1 MKSLYSRF
9 VFMTVG
15 IMLLSS
21 IIGFLLTNV
30 YYQVKLKPYN
40 SEKILK
46 YAEEVKSLYEKQ
58 SEENQEAYLQSIAK
72 LGYEIYI
79 VDDQKN
85 GKRIGNAFRKTTIS
99 DDTIRKVLNGET
111 FNGVST
117 YPTRLF
123 ITGFFDNE
131 LINSVGVPL
140 KHGDKQYALF
150 IRPDIQ
156 NQFGEMRI
164 FLAVL
169 LGFIVLLSIIFIA
182 IAAGYIVRPI
192 RKFTNA
198 TQKIASGEYEIEL
211 DVKRKDE
218 IGTLLSIAGALLS
231 PSKGDIYIREQNI
244 TKLSE
249 KEMTDIR
256 LKKIGFI
263 FQFANLV
270 PYLNVKEQLLYI
282 AKLKKENKQES
293 EKRADHLLAAFGLGE
308 RKNHYPNQLSGG
320 EKQRVAIARAF
331 MNNPD
336 LILADEPTASLDSKR
351 AREVVEMMK
360 REVKESQKAAI
371 MITHDERMLD
381 VCDRIL
387 TLRDGQLI

>member
-1 MKSLYSRF
+1 MTSLLKLDKVSKVYGEGNTEVTALHPMSLNVKAGEFIGIVGPSGSGKS
-9 VFMTVG
+9 
-15 IMLLSS
+15 
-21 IIGFLLTNV
+21 
-30 YYQVKLKPYN
+30 
-40 SEKILK
+40 
-46 YAEEVKSLYEKQ
+46 
-58 SEENQEAYLQSIAK
+58 
-72 LGYEIYI
+72 
-79 VDDQKN
+79 
-85 GKRIGNAFRKTTIS
+85 
-99 DDTIRKVLNGET
+99 
-111 FNGVST
+111 
-117 YPTRLF
+117 
-123 ITGFFDNE
+123 
-131 LINSVGVPL
+131 
-140 KHGDKQYALF
+140 
-150 IRPDIQ
+150 
-156 NQFGEMRI
+156 
-164 FLAVL
+164 
-169 LGFIVLLSIIFIA
+169 
-182 IAAGYIVRPI
+182 
-192 RKFTNA
+192 
-198 TQKIASGEYEIEL
+198 
-211 DVKRKDE
+211 
-218 IGTLLSIAGALLS
+218 TLLSIAGALLS
-231 PSKGDIYIREQNI
+231 PSKGDIYIREKNI

-282 AKLKKENKQES
+282 AKLKKDSKQES

-308 RKNHYPNQLSGG
+308 RKSHYPNQLSGG

-387 TLRDGQLI
+387 TLRDGKLI

>member
-1 MKSLYSRF
+1 MTSLLKLDKVSK
-9 VFMTVG
+9 
-15 IMLLSS
+15 
-21 IIGFLLTNV
+21 V
-30 YYQVKLKPYN
+30 YGEGN
-40 SEKILK
+40 T
-46 YAEEVKSLYEKQ
+46 EV
-58 SEENQEAYLQSIAK
+58 
-72 LGYEIYI
+72 
-79 VDDQKN
+79 
-85 GKRIGNAFRKTTIS
+85 T
-99 DDTIRKVLNGET
+99 
-111 FNGVST
+111 
-117 YPTRLF
+117 
-123 ITGFFDNE
+123 
-131 LINSVGVPL
+131 
-140 KHGDKQYALF
+140 ALH
-150 IRPDIQ
+150 P
-156 NQFGEMRI
+156 M
-164 FLAVL
+164 
-169 LGFIVLLSIIFIA
+169 S
-182 IAAGYIVRPI
+182 
-192 RKFTNA
+192 
-198 TQKIASGEYEIEL
+198 L
-211 DVKRKDE
+211 DVKAGE
-218 IGTLLSIAGALLS
+218 FIGIVGPSGSGKSTLLSIAGALLS
-231 PSKGDIYIREQNI
+231 PSNGDIYIREQNI

-282 AKLKKENKQES
+282 AKLKKENKKES

>member
-1 MKSLYSRF
+1 MTSLLKLDKVSK
-9 VFMTVG
+9 
-15 IMLLSS
+15 
-21 IIGFLLTNV
+21 V
-30 YYQVKLKPYN
+30 YG
-40 SEKILK
+40 EGGT
-46 YAEEVKSLYEKQ
+46 EVTALHP
-58 SEENQEAYLQSIAK
+58 
-72 LGYEIYI
+72 
-79 VDDQKN
+79 
-85 GKRIGNAFRKTTIS
+85 IS
-99 DDTIRKVLNGET
+99 
-111 FNGVST
+111 
-117 YPTRLF
+117 
-123 ITGFFDNE
+123 
-131 LINSVGVPL
+131 
-140 KHGDKQYALF
+140 
-150 IRPDIQ
+150 
-156 NQFGEMRI
+156 
-164 FLAVL
+164 
-169 LGFIVLLSIIFIA
+169 
-182 IAAGYIVRPI
+182 
-192 RKFTNA
+192 
-198 TQKIASGEYEIEL
+198 L
-211 DVKRKDE
+211 DVKAGE
-218 IGTLLSIAGALLS
+218 FIGIVGPSGSGKSTLLSIAGALLS

-293 EKRADHLLAAFGLGE
+293 EKRANHLLAAFGLGE

>member
-1 MKSLYSRF
+1 MTSLLKLDKVSK
-9 VFMTVG
+9 
-15 IMLLSS
+15 
-21 IIGFLLTNV
+21 V
-30 YYQVKLKPYN
+30 YGEGN
-40 SEKILK
+40 T
-46 YAEEVKSLYEKQ
+46 EVTALHP
-58 SEENQEAYLQSIAK
+58 
-72 LGYEIYI
+72 
-79 VDDQKN
+79 
-85 GKRIGNAFRKTTIS
+85 IS
-99 DDTIRKVLNGET
+99 
-111 FNGVST
+111 
-117 YPTRLF
+117 
-123 ITGFFDNE
+123 
-131 LINSVGVPL
+131 
-140 KHGDKQYALF
+140 
-150 IRPDIQ
+150 
-156 NQFGEMRI
+156 
-164 FLAVL
+164 
-169 LGFIVLLSIIFIA
+169 
-182 IAAGYIVRPI
+182 
-192 RKFTNA
+192 
-198 TQKIASGEYEIEL
+198 L
-211 DVKRKDE
+211 DVKAGE
-218 IGTLLSIAGALLS
+218 FIGIVGPSGSGKSTLLSIAGALLS

-282 AKLKKENKQES
+282 AKLKKESKQES

-360 REVKESQKAAI
+360 REAKESQKAAI

>member
-1 MKSLYSRF
+1 MTSLLKLDKVSK
-9 VFMTVG
+9 
-15 IMLLSS
+15 
-21 IIGFLLTNV
+21 V
-30 YYQVKLKPYN
+30 YGEGN
-40 SEKILK
+40 T
-46 YAEEVKSLYEKQ
+46 EVTALHP
-58 SEENQEAYLQSIAK
+58 
-72 LGYEIYI
+72 
-79 VDDQKN
+79 
-85 GKRIGNAFRKTTIS
+85 IS
-99 DDTIRKVLNGET
+99 
-111 FNGVST
+111 
-117 YPTRLF
+117 
-123 ITGFFDNE
+123 
-131 LINSVGVPL
+131 
-140 KHGDKQYALF
+140 
-150 IRPDIQ
+150 
-156 NQFGEMRI
+156 
-164 FLAVL
+164 
-169 LGFIVLLSIIFIA
+169 
-182 IAAGYIVRPI
+182 
-192 RKFTNA
+192 
-198 TQKIASGEYEIEL
+198 L
-211 DVKRKDE
+211 DVKAGE
-218 IGTLLSIAGALLS
+218 FIGIVGPSGSGKSTLLSIAGALLS

-282 AKLKKENKQES
+282 AKLKKESKQES

-387 TLRDGQLI
+387 TLRDGQII

>member
-1 MKSLYSRF
+1 MTSLLKLDKVSK
-9 VFMTVG
+9 
-15 IMLLSS
+15 
-21 IIGFLLTNV
+21 V
-30 YYQVKLKPYN
+30 YGEGN
-40 SEKILK
+40 T
-46 YAEEVKSLYEKQ
+46 EV
-58 SEENQEAYLQSIAK
+58 
-72 LGYEIYI
+72 
-79 VDDQKN
+79 
-85 GKRIGNAFRKTTIS
+85 T
-99 DDTIRKVLNGET
+99 
-111 FNGVST
+111 
-117 YPTRLF
+117 
-123 ITGFFDNE
+123 
-131 LINSVGVPL
+131 
-140 KHGDKQYALF
+140 ALH
-150 IRPDIQ
+150 P
-156 NQFGEMRI
+156 M
-164 FLAVL
+164 
-169 LGFIVLLSIIFIA
+169 S
-182 IAAGYIVRPI
+182 
-192 RKFTNA
+192 
-198 TQKIASGEYEIEL
+198 L
-211 DVKRKDE
+211 DVKAGE
-218 IGTLLSIAGALLS
+218 FIGIVGPSGSGKSTLLSIAGALLS

-282 AKLKKENKQES
+282 AKLKKDNKQES
-293 EKRADHLLAAFGLGE
+293 EKRANHLLAAFGLGE

-387 TLRDGQLI
+387 TLRDGKLV

>member
-1 MKSLYSRF
+1 MTSLLKLDKVSK
-9 VFMTVG
+9 
-15 IMLLSS
+15 
-21 IIGFLLTNV
+21 V
-30 YYQVKLKPYN
+30 YGEGN
-40 SEKILK
+40 T
-46 YAEEVKSLYEKQ
+46 EV
-58 SEENQEAYLQSIAK
+58 
-72 LGYEIYI
+72 
-79 VDDQKN
+79 
-85 GKRIGNAFRKTTIS
+85 T
-99 DDTIRKVLNGET
+99 
-111 FNGVST
+111 
-117 YPTRLF
+117 
-123 ITGFFDNE
+123 
-131 LINSVGVPL
+131 
-140 KHGDKQYALF
+140 ALH
-150 IRPDIQ
+150 P
-156 NQFGEMRI
+156 M
-164 FLAVL
+164 
-169 LGFIVLLSIIFIA
+169 S
-182 IAAGYIVRPI
+182 
-192 RKFTNA
+192 
-198 TQKIASGEYEIEL
+198 L
-211 DVKRKDE
+211 DVKAGE
-218 IGTLLSIAGALLS
+218 FIGIVGPSGSGKSTLLSIAGALLS

-282 AKLKKENKQES
+282 AKLKKENKQDS
-293 EKRADHLLAAFGLGE
+293 EKRADHLLAAFGLSE
-308 RKNHYPNQLSGG
+308 RKTHYPNQLSGG
-320 EKQRVAIARAF
+320 EKQRVAITRAF

>member
-1 MKSLYSRF
+1 MTSLLKLDKVSK
-9 VFMTVG
+9 
-15 IMLLSS
+15 
-21 IIGFLLTNV
+21 V
-30 YYQVKLKPYN
+30 YGEGN
-40 SEKILK
+40 T
-46 YAEEVKSLYEKQ
+46 EVTALHP
-58 SEENQEAYLQSIAK
+58 
-72 LGYEIYI
+72 
-79 VDDQKN
+79 
-85 GKRIGNAFRKTTIS
+85 IS
-99 DDTIRKVLNGET
+99 
-111 FNGVST
+111 
-117 YPTRLF
+117 
-123 ITGFFDNE
+123 
-131 LINSVGVPL
+131 
-140 KHGDKQYALF
+140 
-150 IRPDIQ
+150 
-156 NQFGEMRI
+156 
-164 FLAVL
+164 
-169 LGFIVLLSIIFIA
+169 
-182 IAAGYIVRPI
+182 
-192 RKFTNA
+192 
-198 TQKIASGEYEIEL
+198 L
-211 DVKRKDE
+211 DVKAGE
-218 IGTLLSIAGALLS
+218 FIGIVGPSGSGKSTLLSIAGALLS

-360 REVKESQKAAI
+360 REVKESQKATI

>member
-1 MKSLYSRF
+1 MTSLLKLDKVSK
-9 VFMTVG
+9 
-15 IMLLSS
+15 
-21 IIGFLLTNV
+21 V
-30 YYQVKLKPYN
+30 YGEGN
-40 SEKILK
+40 T
-46 YAEEVKSLYEKQ
+46 EV
-58 SEENQEAYLQSIAK
+58 
-72 LGYEIYI
+72 
-79 VDDQKN
+79 
-85 GKRIGNAFRKTTIS
+85 T
-99 DDTIRKVLNGET
+99 
-111 FNGVST
+111 
-117 YPTRLF
+117 
-123 ITGFFDNE
+123 
-131 LINSVGVPL
+131 
-140 KHGDKQYALF
+140 ALH
-150 IRPDIQ
+150 P
-156 NQFGEMRI
+156 M
-164 FLAVL
+164 
-169 LGFIVLLSIIFIA
+169 S
-182 IAAGYIVRPI
+182 
-192 RKFTNA
+192 
-198 TQKIASGEYEIEL
+198 L
-211 DVKRKDE
+211 DVKAGE
-218 IGTLLSIAGALLS
+218 FIGIVGPSGSGKSTLLSIAGALLS

-244 TKLSE
+244 TQLSE

-282 AKLKKENKQES
+282 AKLKKESKQES

-351 AREVVEMMK
+351 ARKVVEMMK

>member
-1 MKSLYSRF
+1 MTSLLKIEKVSK
-9 VFMTVG
+9 
-15 IMLLSS
+15 
-21 IIGFLLTNV
+21 V
-30 YYQVKLKPYN
+30 YGEGN
-40 SEKILK
+40 T
-46 YAEEVKSLYEKQ
+46 EVTALHP
-58 SEENQEAYLQSIAK
+58 
-72 LGYEIYI
+72 
-79 VDDQKN
+79 
-85 GKRIGNAFRKTTIS
+85 IS
-99 DDTIRKVLNGET
+99 
-111 FNGVST
+111 
-117 YPTRLF
+117 
-123 ITGFFDNE
+123 
-131 LINSVGVPL
+131 
-140 KHGDKQYALF
+140 
-150 IRPDIQ
+150 
-156 NQFGEMRI
+156 
-164 FLAVL
+164 
-169 LGFIVLLSIIFIA
+169 
-182 IAAGYIVRPI
+182 
-192 RKFTNA
+192 
-198 TQKIASGEYEIEL
+198 L
-211 DVKRKDE
+211 DVKAGE
-218 IGTLLSIAGALLS
+218 FIGIVGPSGSGKTTLLSIAGALLS

-320 EKQRVAIARAF
+320 EKQRTAIARAI
-331 MNNPD
+331 MNKPE
-336 LILADEPTASLDSKR
+336 LILADEPTGNLDSKR

-360 REVKESQKAAI
+360 REVKESKKAAI

>member
-1 MKSLYSRF
+1 MTSLLKLDKVSK
-9 VFMTVG
+9 
-15 IMLLSS
+15 
-21 IIGFLLTNV
+21 V
-30 YYQVKLKPYN
+30 YGEGN
-40 SEKILK
+40 T
-46 YAEEVKSLYEKQ
+46 EV
-58 SEENQEAYLQSIAK
+58 
-72 LGYEIYI
+72 
-79 VDDQKN
+79 
-85 GKRIGNAFRKTTIS
+85 T
-99 DDTIRKVLNGET
+99 
-111 FNGVST
+111 
-117 YPTRLF
+117 
-123 ITGFFDNE
+123 
-131 LINSVGVPL
+131 
-140 KHGDKQYALF
+140 ALH
-150 IRPDIQ
+150 P
-156 NQFGEMRI
+156 M
-164 FLAVL
+164 
-169 LGFIVLLSIIFIA
+169 S
-182 IAAGYIVRPI
+182 
-192 RKFTNA
+192 
-198 TQKIASGEYEIEL
+198 L
-211 DVKRKDE
+211 DVKAGE
-218 IGTLLSIAGALLS
+218 FIGIVGPSGSGKSTLLSIAGALLS

-293 EKRADHLLAAFGLGE
+293 EKRADHLLAAFGLSE
-308 RKNHYPNQLSGG
+308 RKTHYPNQLSGG
-320 EKQRVAIARAF
+320 EKQRVAITRAF

>member
-1 MKSLYSRF
+1 MTSL
-9 VFMTVG
+9 
-15 IMLLSS
+15 LKLD
-21 IIGFLLTNV
+21 NV
-30 YYQVKLKPYN
+30 SKVYGEGN
-40 SEKILK
+40 T
-46 YAEEVKSLYEKQ
+46 EVTALHP
-58 SEENQEAYLQSIAK
+58 
-72 LGYEIYI
+72 
-79 VDDQKN
+79 
-85 GKRIGNAFRKTTIS
+85 IS
-99 DDTIRKVLNGET
+99 
-111 FNGVST
+111 
-117 YPTRLF
+117 
-123 ITGFFDNE
+123 
-131 LINSVGVPL
+131 
-140 KHGDKQYALF
+140 
-150 IRPDIQ
+150 
-156 NQFGEMRI
+156 
-164 FLAVL
+164 
-169 LGFIVLLSIIFIA
+169 
-182 IAAGYIVRPI
+182 
-192 RKFTNA
+192 
-198 TQKIASGEYEIEL
+198 L
-211 DVKRKDE
+211 DVKAGE
-218 IGTLLSIAGALLS
+218 FIGIVGPSGSGKSTLLSIAGALLS

-282 AKLKKENKQES
+282 AKLKKDNKQES

-308 RKNHYPNQLSGG
+308 RKSHYPNQLSGG

-387 TLRDGQLI
+387 TLRDGQLIQN

>member
-1 MKSLYSRF
+1 MTSLLKLDKVSK
-9 VFMTVG
+9 
-15 IMLLSS
+15 
-21 IIGFLLTNV
+21 V
-30 YYQVKLKPYN
+30 YGEGN
-40 SEKILK
+40 T
-46 YAEEVKSLYEKQ
+46 EV
-58 SEENQEAYLQSIAK
+58 
-72 LGYEIYI
+72 
-79 VDDQKN
+79 
-85 GKRIGNAFRKTTIS
+85 T
-99 DDTIRKVLNGET
+99 
-111 FNGVST
+111 
-117 YPTRLF
+117 
-123 ITGFFDNE
+123 
-131 LINSVGVPL
+131 
-140 KHGDKQYALF
+140 ALH
-150 IRPDIQ
+150 P
-156 NQFGEMRI
+156 M
-164 FLAVL
+164 
-169 LGFIVLLSIIFIA
+169 S
-182 IAAGYIVRPI
+182 
-192 RKFTNA
+192 
-198 TQKIASGEYEIEL
+198 L
-211 DVKRKDE
+211 DVKAGE
-218 IGTLLSIAGALLS
+218 FIGIVGPSGSGKSTLLSIAGALLS

-244 TKLSE
+244 TQLSE

-282 AKLKKENKQES
+282 AKLKKESKQES

>member
-1 MKSLYSRF
+1 MTSLLKLDKVSK
-9 VFMTVG
+9 
-15 IMLLSS
+15 
-21 IIGFLLTNV
+21 V
-30 YYQVKLKPYN
+30 YG
-40 SEKILK
+40 EGGT
-46 YAEEVKSLYEKQ
+46 EVTALHP
-58 SEENQEAYLQSIAK
+58 
-72 LGYEIYI
+72 
-79 VDDQKN
+79 
-85 GKRIGNAFRKTTIS
+85 IS
-99 DDTIRKVLNGET
+99 
-111 FNGVST
+111 
-117 YPTRLF
+117 
-123 ITGFFDNE
+123 
-131 LINSVGVPL
+131 
-140 KHGDKQYALF
+140 
-150 IRPDIQ
+150 
-156 NQFGEMRI
+156 
-164 FLAVL
+164 
-169 LGFIVLLSIIFIA
+169 
-182 IAAGYIVRPI
+182 
-192 RKFTNA
+192 
-198 TQKIASGEYEIEL
+198 L
-211 DVKRKDE
+211 DVKAGE
-218 IGTLLSIAGALLS
+218 FIGIVGPSGSGKSTLLSIAGALLS

-308 RKNHYPNQLSGG
+308 RKSHYPNQLSGG

>member
-1 MKSLYSRF
+1 MTSLLKLDKVSK
-9 VFMTVG
+9 
-15 IMLLSS
+15 
-21 IIGFLLTNV
+21 V
-30 YYQVKLKPYN
+30 YGEGN
-40 SEKILK
+40 T
-46 YAEEVKSLYEKQ
+46 EVTALHP
-58 SEENQEAYLQSIAK
+58 
-72 LGYEIYI
+72 
-79 VDDQKN
+79 
-85 GKRIGNAFRKTTIS
+85 IS
-99 DDTIRKVLNGET
+99 
-111 FNGVST
+111 
-117 YPTRLF
+117 
-123 ITGFFDNE
+123 
-131 LINSVGVPL
+131 
-140 KHGDKQYALF
+140 
-150 IRPDIQ
+150 
-156 NQFGEMRI
+156 
-164 FLAVL
+164 
-169 LGFIVLLSIIFIA
+169 
-182 IAAGYIVRPI
+182 
-192 RKFTNA
+192 
-198 TQKIASGEYEIEL
+198 L
-211 DVKRKDE
+211 DVKAGE
-218 IGTLLSIAGALLS
+218 FIGIVGPSGSGKSTLLSIAGALLS

-244 TKLSE
+244 TQLSE

-282 AKLKKENKQES
+282 AKLKKEIKQES

>member
-1 MKSLYSRF
+1 MTSLLKLDKVSK
-9 VFMTVG
+9 
-15 IMLLSS
+15 
-21 IIGFLLTNV
+21 V
-30 YYQVKLKPYN
+30 YGEGN
-40 SEKILK
+40 T
-46 YAEEVKSLYEKQ
+46 EV
-58 SEENQEAYLQSIAK
+58 
-72 LGYEIYI
+72 
-79 VDDQKN
+79 
-85 GKRIGNAFRKTTIS
+85 T
-99 DDTIRKVLNGET
+99 
-111 FNGVST
+111 
-117 YPTRLF
+117 
-123 ITGFFDNE
+123 
-131 LINSVGVPL
+131 
-140 KHGDKQYALF
+140 ALH
-150 IRPDIQ
+150 P
-156 NQFGEMRI
+156 M
-164 FLAVL
+164 
-169 LGFIVLLSIIFIA
+169 S
-182 IAAGYIVRPI
+182 
-192 RKFTNA
+192 
-198 TQKIASGEYEIEL
+198 L
-211 DVKRKDE
+211 DVKAGE
-218 IGTLLSIAGALLS
+218 FIGIVGPSGSGKSTLLSIAGALLS

-293 EKRADHLLAAFGLGE
+293 EKRADHLLAAFGLTE
-308 RKNHYPNQLSGG
+308 RKTHYPNQLSGG
-320 EKQRVAIARAF
+320 EKQRVAITRAF

>member
-1 MKSLYSRF
+1 N
-9 VFMTVG
+9 T
-15 IMLLSS
+15 
-21 IIGFLLTNV
+21 
-30 YYQVKLKPYN
+30 
-40 SEKILK
+40 
-46 YAEEVKSLYEKQ
+46 EVTALHP
-58 SEENQEAYLQSIAK
+58 
-72 LGYEIYI
+72 
-79 VDDQKN
+79 
-85 GKRIGNAFRKTTIS
+85 IS
-99 DDTIRKVLNGET
+99 
-111 FNGVST
+111 
-117 YPTRLF
+117 
-123 ITGFFDNE
+123 
-131 LINSVGVPL
+131 
-140 KHGDKQYALF
+140 
-150 IRPDIQ
+150 
-156 NQFGEMRI
+156 
-164 FLAVL
+164 
-169 LGFIVLLSIIFIA
+169 
-182 IAAGYIVRPI
+182 
-192 RKFTNA
+192 
-198 TQKIASGEYEIEL
+198 L
-211 DVKRKDE
+211 DVKAGE
-218 IGTLLSIAGALLS
+218 FIGIVGPSGSGKSTLLSIAGALLS

-244 TKLSE
+244 TQLSE

-282 AKLKKENKQES
+282 AKLKKESKQES

>member
-1 MKSLYSRF
+1 MTSLLKLDKVSK
-9 VFMTVG
+9 
-15 IMLLSS
+15 
-21 IIGFLLTNV
+21 V
-30 YYQVKLKPYN
+30 YGEGN
-40 SEKILK
+40 T
-46 YAEEVKSLYEKQ
+46 EV
-58 SEENQEAYLQSIAK
+58 
-72 LGYEIYI
+72 
-79 VDDQKN
+79 
-85 GKRIGNAFRKTTIS
+85 T
-99 DDTIRKVLNGET
+99 
-111 FNGVST
+111 
-117 YPTRLF
+117 
-123 ITGFFDNE
+123 
-131 LINSVGVPL
+131 
-140 KHGDKQYALF
+140 ALH
-150 IRPDIQ
+150 P
-156 NQFGEMRI
+156 M
-164 FLAVL
+164 
-169 LGFIVLLSIIFIA
+169 S
-182 IAAGYIVRPI
+182 
-192 RKFTNA
+192 
-198 TQKIASGEYEIEL
+198 L
-211 DVKRKDE
+211 DVKAGE
-218 IGTLLSIAGALLS
+218 FIGIVGPSGSGKSTLLSIAGALLS

-244 TKLSE
+244 TQLSE

-282 AKLKKENKQES
+282 AKLKKESKQES

-308 RKNHYPNQLSGG
+308 RKKHYPNQLSGG

-387 TLRDGQLI
+387 TLRDGKLV

>member
-1 MKSLYSRF
+1 MTSLLKLDKVSK
-9 VFMTVG
+9 
-15 IMLLSS
+15 
-21 IIGFLLTNV
+21 V
-30 YYQVKLKPYN
+30 YGEGN
-40 SEKILK
+40 T
-46 YAEEVKSLYEKQ
+46 EV
-58 SEENQEAYLQSIAK
+58 
-72 LGYEIYI
+72 
-79 VDDQKN
+79 
-85 GKRIGNAFRKTTIS
+85 T
-99 DDTIRKVLNGET
+99 
-111 FNGVST
+111 
-117 YPTRLF
+117 
-123 ITGFFDNE
+123 
-131 LINSVGVPL
+131 
-140 KHGDKQYALF
+140 ALH
-150 IRPDIQ
+150 P
-156 NQFGEMRI
+156 M
-164 FLAVL
+164 
-169 LGFIVLLSIIFIA
+169 S
-182 IAAGYIVRPI
+182 
-192 RKFTNA
+192 
-198 TQKIASGEYEIEL
+198 L
-211 DVKRKDE
+211 DVKAGE
-218 IGTLLSIAGALLS
+218 FIGIVGPSGSGKSTLLSIAGALLS

-282 AKLKKENKQES
+282 AKLKKDSKQES
-293 EKRADHLLAAFGLGE
+293 EKRADHLLAAFGLSE
-308 RKNHYPNQLSGG
+308 RKTHYPNQLSGG

-371 MITHDERMLD
+371 MITHDERMID

>member
-1 MKSLYSRF
+1 MTSLLKLDKVSK
-9 VFMTVG
+9 
-15 IMLLSS
+15 
-21 IIGFLLTNV
+21 V
-30 YYQVKLKPYN
+30 YG
-40 SEKILK
+40 EGGT
-46 YAEEVKSLYEKQ
+46 EVTALHP
-58 SEENQEAYLQSIAK
+58 
-72 LGYEIYI
+72 
-79 VDDQKN
+79 
-85 GKRIGNAFRKTTIS
+85 IS
-99 DDTIRKVLNGET
+99 
-111 FNGVST
+111 
-117 YPTRLF
+117 
-123 ITGFFDNE
+123 
-131 LINSVGVPL
+131 
-140 KHGDKQYALF
+140 
-150 IRPDIQ
+150 
-156 NQFGEMRI
+156 
-164 FLAVL
+164 
-169 LGFIVLLSIIFIA
+169 
-182 IAAGYIVRPI
+182 
-192 RKFTNA
+192 
-198 TQKIASGEYEIEL
+198 L
-211 DVKRKDE
+211 DVKAGE
-218 IGTLLSIAGALLS
+218 FIGIVGPSGSGKSTLLSIAGALLS

-282 AKLKKENKQES
+282 AKLKKESKQES

>member
-1 MKSLYSRF
+1 MTSLLKLDKVSK
-9 VFMTVG
+9 
-15 IMLLSS
+15 
-21 IIGFLLTNV
+21 V
-30 YYQVKLKPYN
+30 YG
-40 SEKILK
+40 EGGT
-46 YAEEVKSLYEKQ
+46 EVTALHP
-58 SEENQEAYLQSIAK
+58 
-72 LGYEIYI
+72 
-79 VDDQKN
+79 
-85 GKRIGNAFRKTTIS
+85 IS
-99 DDTIRKVLNGET
+99 
-111 FNGVST
+111 
-117 YPTRLF
+117 
-123 ITGFFDNE
+123 
-131 LINSVGVPL
+131 
-140 KHGDKQYALF
+140 
-150 IRPDIQ
+150 
-156 NQFGEMRI
+156 
-164 FLAVL
+164 
-169 LGFIVLLSIIFIA
+169 
-182 IAAGYIVRPI
+182 
-192 RKFTNA
+192 
-198 TQKIASGEYEIEL
+198 L
-211 DVKRKDE
+211 DVKAGE
-218 IGTLLSIAGALLS
+218 FIGIVGPSGSGKSTLLSIAGALLS

-387 TLRDGQLI
+387 TLRDGKLI